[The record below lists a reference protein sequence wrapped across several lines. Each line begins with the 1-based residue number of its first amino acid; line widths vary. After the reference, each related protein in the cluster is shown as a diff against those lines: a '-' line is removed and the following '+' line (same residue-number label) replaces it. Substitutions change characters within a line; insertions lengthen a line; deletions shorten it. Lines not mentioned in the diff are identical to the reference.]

1 MKNFVLGIF
10 FTTILIFFYSVLEA
24 EEKKK
29 KWASFTVELK
39 KSIFIEN
46 NVDLEFLFKNLSQQ
60 DDTFSSITQLEARS
74 SEGDRG
80 ELNFLETD
88 CDGSIPP
95 LGFFKCK
102 VKFTFPSNVNDIFV
116 KVGAGILADAVF
128 FKIKKNSEWI
138 ESSYDKI

>member
-1 MKNFVLGIF
+1 M
-10 FTTILIFFYSVLEA
+10 SEA
-24 EEKKK
+24 EEQKK
-29 KWASFTVELK
+29 KWANFTVELK

-46 NVDLEFLFKNLSQQ
+46 NVDLEFLFKNLSPQ

-95 LGFFKCK
+95 LGFL
-102 VKFTFPSNVNDIFV
+102 NVR
-116 KVGAGILADAVF
+116 
-128 FKIKKNSEWI
+128 
-138 ESSYDKI
+138 